1 MSNRLATATSPYLL
15 QHQDNPVDWYEWGP
29 EALERARAEDR
40 PILLSVGYSACH
52 WCHVMAHESFEDPQT
67 ARLMNESFVCIK
79 VDREERPDV
88 DAIYMDAVQALT
100 GRGGWPM
107 TVFLTPDL
115 KPFYAGTYFPP
126 SDRQGLPGF
135 PRLIATLAEL
145 WRTRRAD
152 LVAESDKV
160 AAVITGSDGLAA
172 AREPLTEKLLSG
184 AAQALEESFDAEWGG
199 FSPAPKFP
207 QPMLLELL
215 FRSHLRGRPGALD
228 MALRT
233 LDRMA
238 AGGIHDQLGGGF
250 HRYSTDRRWLVPHF
264 EKMLY
269 DNAQLALAYLH
280 AFQLTGRPAYER
292 VVRSTLDY
300 LLREMR
306 HPEGGF
312 FSAQDADSE
321 GVEGRFFVWPFDEL
335 AQRGVN
341 EWFGALPQGNW
352 EGANILWHPQGV
364 EAADASRPDDRVLRE
379 LFAIRE
385 QRVRPATDDKVLA
398 AWNALA
404 IRAFAEAGRVL
415 REPRYVEAA
424 TAAGQFVLEQM
435 RRPDGRLLRSWR
447 DGRAGG
453 PGFLDDH
460 AGMALACLTLWE
472 TTAEAGWIEA
482 ALSLGRGLEPL
493 FGDPERGGFFQ
504 TAADVGTPLTRP
516 RDLFDNAVPAGSSL
530 AVEVLLR
537 LSLLTGDGE
546 LEGQAAA
553 ALRAIQRLLERAP
566 TAFGTALAA
575 LDLYL
580 GPARE
585 LAIVGEPASARQPL
599 LDVAW
604 KGFRPRLVVAA
615 GPPGE
620 APVALLEGRG
630 TDGAPAAAYVC
641 ERFTCRLPVT
651 TPEQLAEQLA

>member
-1 MSNRLATATSPYLL
+1 MPNRLAEATSPYLL
-15 QHQDNPVDWYEWGP
+15 QHKDNPVDWYEWGP

-52 WCHVMAHESFEDPQT
+52 WCHVMEHESFEDPQT
-67 ARLMNESFVCIK
+67 ARLMNDGFVCIK

-126 SDRQGLPGF
+126 ADRQGLPGF
-135 PRLIATLAEL
+135 PRLVATLADL
-145 WRTRRAD
+145 WRTRRPE
-152 LVAESDKV
+152 LVAEGEKV
-160 AAVITGSDGLAA
+160 AGVITHSESLAA
-172 AREPLTEKLLSG
+172 SGEPLTEDLLSK
-184 AAQALEESFDAEWGG
+184 AVQDLEESFDADWGG

-215 FRSHLRGRPGALD
+215 LRCHLRGRPKALD
-228 MALRT
+228 MAVRT

-280 AFQLTGRPAYER
+280 AFQLTGQPAYVR

-306 HPEGGF
+306 HPAGGF

-321 GVEGRFFVWPFDEL
+321 GVEGRFFVWPYEDL
-335 AQRGVN
+335 DQRGVA

-352 EGANILWHPQGV
+352 EGANILWHPHGLQ
-364 EAADASRPDDRVLRE
+364 AAQASRPDEHVLRE
-379 LFAIRE
+379 LFEIRE
-385 QRVRPATDDKVLA
+385 HRIRPATDDKILA

-415 REPRYVEAA
+415 QEPRYLDAA
-424 TAAGQFVLEQM
+424 AAAGRFVLENM
-435 RRPDGRLLRSWR
+435 RRADGRVLRSWR
-447 DGRAGG
+447 EGRPGS

-472 TTAEAGWIEA
+472 TTADPSWIEA
-482 ALSLGRGLEPL
+482 ALSLGRMLAPL
-493 FGDPERGGFFQ
+493 FGDPDRGGFFQ
-504 TAADVGTPLTRP
+504 TATDSGAPLTRP
-516 RDLFDNAVPAGSSL
+516 RDVFDNAVPAGSSL
-530 AVEVLLR
+530 AAEVLLR
-537 LSLLTGDGE
+537 LSLLTGEAE
-546 LEGQAAA
+546 LEATATG
-553 ALRAIQRLLERAP
+553 ALRAIRTLLERAP
-566 TAFGTALAA
+566 AAFGTALGA

-585 LAIVGEPASARQPL
+585 LAIVGAPAAARQPFL
-599 LDVAW
+599 EVAW
-604 KGFRPRLVVAA
+604 REFRPRLVVAA
-615 GPPGE
+615 GPPGQ

-641 ERFTCRLPVT
+641 ERFACRLPVT